1 MNKKIIGNFI
11 KTLREEKK
19 LTQIQLSNAFG
30 GIYSDALISRW
41 ETGKAVP
48 NIDDLKALAKYFN
61 VTVDEILNGTRNA
74 ETDFEKKYFIY
85 NNDWLSQFNP
95 DDLYNIREEQELLI
109 ETRFKEL
116 LKKMVCDGLS
126 LSEDKEFDF
135 IATHFYKL
143 FLPAIECRDE
153 KSYKSFKQGEFPMF
167 DDVRHSVTE
176 CLPDDL
182 IDIKFEIYKQTA
194 LAHNTTSEEKFWEAN
209 KKFIFTKRQNIW
221 ADICN
226 VIEDAEDEVRKRI
239 SKLEYYEKDILL
251 ATLQQVGV
259 VNTHAVGS
267 SKGKELYEKKYGRKY
282 DEEQLTKRAIK
293 LLIECGAKL
302 NKALLGYWKVI
313 TLKHTVADKL
323 EYLHKKYKAPLL
335 VPICEEGIYRYFT
348 VNNTESNRAKL
359 NIEYE
364 PEIFDETDYSK
375 LEARLY
381 GGENIILKT
390 YNLLVGGSDEDEFFI
405 HARRQLSELPLE
417 VYNAKR
423 DDKTTKELL
432 NNLGKLPLCAIREKY
447 FPLEY
452 RGEYIDDSHTLSSE
466 ELNKKYY
473 IKETPNE

>member
-1 MNKKIIGNFI
+1 MNKEIIGNFL
-11 KTLREEKK
+11 KSLREEKN

-48 NIDDLKALAKYFN
+48 NIEDLKALAKYFK
-61 VTVDEILNGTRNA
+61 VTVDEILNGTRNK
-74 ETDFEKKYFIY
+74 ETDFEEKYFIV
-85 NNDWLSQFNP
+85 NDKWMHCNNP

-116 LKKMVCDGLS
+116 LKKMIGDGLS
-126 LSEDKEFDF
+126 ISEDKEFDF
-135 IATHFYKL
+135 IVTHFYRL
-143 FLPAIECRDE
+143 FIPAIECREE
-153 KSYKSFKQGEFPMF
+153 KSYKSFKTGEFPMF
-167 DDVRHSVTE
+167 DDVRRCATE
-176 CLPDDL
+176 CLPDEL
-182 IDIKFEIYKQTA
+182 VDIKFEIYKQTA
-194 LAHNTTSEEKFWEAN
+194 LAHNTTLEEKFWEAN

-226 VIEDAEDEVRKRI
+226 VIEEAEEEVRKRI
-239 SKLEYYEKDILL
+239 LKIEDYEKDILL

-259 VNTHAVGS
+259 VNTLAIGS
-267 SKGKELYEKKYGRKY
+267 PKGKELYEKKYGRKY
-282 DEEQLTKRAIK
+282 DEERLTKQAIK

-323 EYLHKKYKAPLL
+323 EYVHKKYKAPLL

-359 NIEYE
+359 NIEYD
-364 PEIFDETDYSK
+364 PETFDETDYSK

-390 YNLLVGGSDEDEFFI
+390 YNLLVGGSDENEFFL
-405 HARRQLSELPLE
+405 HARAQLVDLPLE
-417 VYNAKR
+417 EYNAKR

-432 NNLGKLPLCAIREKY
+432 NNLDKLSLSAIREKY

-452 RGEYIDDSHTLSSE
+452 RGEYIDDSRTISSE

-473 IKETPNE
+473 IKETSNE